1 MSLIDHKVP
10 YRSEAFLASA
20 AMTCRRIG
28 AAPGSN
34 RVNLQTILEELQAHG
49 VESIFTIP
57 GMKRKGR
64 LKIEIID
71 DNPKEFLAYVR
82 FKPTLAMFIQRT
94 IWTRFR
100 EGHTEEQVIVAHEIG
115 HIMLHD
121 DEAKQFSRD
130 ESLQINFADEEYS
143 AEWQANRFAD
153 HLLVPTHLA
162 QQYNDATRIAFLCN
176 VRDYFAHERLSNVRL
191 IKKVLDPALSG
202 EPCSRCGDFAVVEN
216 AAGQSCKSC
225 GYSRGRVSR
234 AEVIQDP
241 ATAD

>member
-20 AMTCRRIG
+20 ATTCRRIG
-28 AAPGSN
+28 AAPESN
-34 RVNLQTILEELQAHG
+34 RVNLQIILEELQAHG

-64 LKIEIID
+64 LKIEIIED
-71 DNPKEFLAYVR
+71 SPNEFLAYVK
-82 FKPTLAMFIQRT
+82 FKPTLTMFIQRT
-94 IWTRFR
+94 VWIRFR

-130 ESLQINFADEEYS
+130 ESLQINFADDENS

-153 HLLVPTHLA
+153 HLLVPTRLA
-162 QQYNDATRIAFLCN
+162 QQYNDAIQIAFLCN
-176 VRDYFAHERLSNVRL
+176 VPDYFAHERLANVRQ
-191 IKKVLDPALSG
+191 IKKVLDPTLFG
-202 EPCSRCGDFAVVEN
+202 EPCLRCGDFSVVES
-216 AAGQSCKSC
+216 AAGCSCKSC
-225 GYSRGRVSR
+225 GYSKGNVPHTKEIRDL
-234 AEVIQDP
+234 IQF
-241 ATAD
+241 